1 MVTGAI
7 TLALKDIRRGEDPS
21 KRWRELNDP
30 KKFFKTRVT
39 YSTALA

>member
-7 TLALKDIRRGEDPS
+7 TLALKDMQRGEDPS

-30 KKFFKTRVT
+30 KKSFNTGVDLFDR
-39 YSTALA
+39 AA